1 MYVQNRNI
9 DESRRLLSDNIEITN
24 IQQMEGFLMSM
35 DVDKAFD
42 SQYHKFLISVLKK
55 IGFGQNF
62 ISWIEIIVKIK
73 NHVSLT
79 AEQPQNILN

>member
-1 MYVQNRNI
+1 MEDFFVT
-9 DESRRLLSDNIEITN
+9 ITV
-24 IQQMEGFLMSM
+24 ETT
-35 DVDKAFD
+35 FD
-42 SQYHKFLISVLKK
+42 SLDHKFLISVLKK

>member
-1 MYVQNRNI
+1 
-9 DESRRLLSDNIEITN
+9 
-24 IQQMEGFLMSM
+24 MSM

-62 ISWIEIIVKIK
+62 ISLIEIKSRIRS
-73 NHVSLT
+73 H
-79 AEQPQNILN
+79 